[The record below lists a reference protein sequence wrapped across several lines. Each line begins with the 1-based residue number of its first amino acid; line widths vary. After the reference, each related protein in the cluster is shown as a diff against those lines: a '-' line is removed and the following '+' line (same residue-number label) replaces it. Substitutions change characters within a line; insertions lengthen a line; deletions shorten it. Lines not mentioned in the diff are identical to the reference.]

1 MPAQSN
7 GIKIYLVGGAVRD
20 QLLGIPVH
28 ERDWVV
34 TGATPEQML
43 ELDYKP
49 VGKDFPVFLHPET
62 AEEYA
67 LARTERKTA
76 RGYHGFVFHTDTGV
90 TLEEDLYRR
99 DLTINAIAK
108 DEQGNLV
115 DPHNG
120 QHDLQKKILRH
131 VSPAFAEDPVRILR
145 LARFSARFHHLGFH
159 IAEETLML
167 MREMVAAGEVGAL
180 TPERVWREC
189 ERALGEKNPQIF
201 FSVLQQCGALA
212 VIFPEVDA
220 LFGVPQPPQH
230 HPEIDTGVHT
240 LMVVEQCA
248 KLTDN
253 TVARFAALCHDLGKA
268 LTPASVLPRHI
279 GHEAKS
285 KPLVIALCERL
296 GVPTEYRDLA
306 VLTAVYHTHCHRALT
321 LRAATIL
328 ELFENLDVFRRP
340 QRLEPF
346 LMACEA
352 DARGRTGF
360 ENCSY
365 LPTAFLRDAYA
376 LCNAITGKDIDS
388 EIFSGKAFGEELR
401 RLRIHALKAIAQPN
415 QEQHESH

>member
-1 MPAQSN
+1 M
-7 GIKIYLVGGAVRD
+7 GVFLVGGAVRD
-20 QLLGIPVH
+20 RLLGLPVH

-34 TGATPEQML
+34 TGSTPEQML
-43 ELDYKP
+43 ALGYKA

-76 RGYHGFVFHTDTGV
+76 RGYHGFVFHTDTSV
-90 TLEEDLYRR
+90 TLEQDLSRR
-99 DLTINAIAK
+99 DLTINAIAQ
-108 DEQGNLV
+108 DAQGNLI
-115 DPHNG
+115 DPYKG
-120 QHDLQKKILRH
+120 QQDLQKKVLRH
-131 VSPAFAEDPVRILR
+131 VSLAFAEDPVRILR
-145 LARFSARFHHLGFH
+145 VARFAARFHHLGFC
-159 IAEETLML
+159 IAAETLIL
-167 MREMVAAGEVGAL
+167 MREMVDAGEVNAL

-189 ERALGEKNPQIF
+189 ERALGEKSPQVF
-201 FSVLQQCGALA
+201 FSVLRQCGALA

-248 KLTDN
+248 RLTEN

-285 KPLVIALCERL
+285 KSLVIALCERL

-328 ELFENLDVFRRP
+328 ELFENLDAFRRS

-346 LMACEA
+346 LLACEA

-360 ENCSY
+360 ENCVY
-365 LPTAFLRDAYA
+365 LPTAFLREAYA
-376 LCNAITGKDIDS
+376 LCSAITGKDIDN
-388 EIFSGKAFGEELR
+388 ERFVGKAFGEELR
-401 RLRIHALKAIAQPN
+401 HLRIHALKAIAQPN
-415 QEQHESH
+415 QEIT